1 MHMETGEKIELSV
14 IMPCLNEEST
24 VGYCVDEALQF
35 SYDMVIGNRY
45 EGGME
50 RGAMPLTPKLRTV
63 RDGIRHLRY
72 IYTGKKYPVNKMK
85 RRIL

>member
-35 SYDMVIGNRY
+35 IQKYDIPGEIIVVDNGSEDLSASVAAGHGARVITEKRKGYGRAGTHKHRNR
-45 EGGME
+45 
-50 RGAMPLTPKLRTV
+50 RA
-63 RDGIRHLRY
+63 
-72 IYTGKKYPVNKMK
+72 
-85 RRIL
+85 

>member
-50 RGAMPLTPKLRTV
+50 RGGYAFDT
-63 RDGIRHLRY
+63 
-72 IYTGKKYPVNKMK
+72 
-85 RRIL
+85 